1 MSYVKSVSGSDYRF
15 LVRGVMLYH
24 TCPWLNLLNG
34 PLMFKRRYVTLLPLF
49 VLLAACSS
57 KPKPTETDTTTG
69 TPSGGFLL
77 EPQHN
82 VMQMGGDFANNP
94 NAQQFIDKMVN
105 KHGFDR
111 QQLQEILSQAKR
123 LDSVLRLMDNQAPT
137 TSVKPPSGPNGAWLR
152 YRKKFITPDN
162 VQNGVVF
169 WNQYEDALNRAW
181 QVYGVPPEIIVGII
195 GVETRWGRV
204 MGKTRILD
212 ALATLSFNYP
222 RRAEYFSGELETFL
236 LMARD
241 EQDDPLNL
249 KGSFAGAMGY
259 GQFMPSSYKQYAV
272 DFSGDGHI
280 NLWDPVDAI
289 GSVAN
294 YFKAHGWVKGD
305 QVAVMANG
313 QAPGLPNGF
322 KTKYS
327 ISQLAAAGLTPQ
339 QPLGNHQQASLLRL
353 DVGTGYQYWY
363 GLPNFY
369 TITRYNH
376 STHYAMAVWQLGQ
389 AVALARSEPVCGGG
403 RNSVCTEDYSGGLV
417 TGEGFQIS

>member
-236 LMARD
+236 LLARD

-389 AVALARSEPVCGGG
+389 AVALARV
-403 RNSVCTEDYSGGLV
+403 
-417 TGEGFQIS
+417 Q

>member
-15 LVRGVMLYH
+15 LVRGVLLYH

-57 KPKPTETDTTTG
+57 KPKPTETETTTG

-322 KTKYS
+322 KTRYS

-389 AVALARSEPVCGGG
+389 AVALARV
-403 RNSVCTEDYSGGLV
+403 
-417 TGEGFQIS
+417 Q

>member
-169 WNQYEDALNRAW
+169 WNQYEDAFNRAW

-389 AVALARSEPVCGGG
+389 AVALARV
-403 RNSVCTEDYSGGLV
+403 
-417 TGEGFQIS
+417 Q

>member
-94 NAQQFIDKMVN
+94 NAQQFIDRMVN

-327 ISQLAAAGLTPQ
+327 ISQLAVAGLTPQ

-389 AVALARSEPVCGGG
+389 AVALARV
-403 RNSVCTEDYSGGLV
+403 
-417 TGEGFQIS
+417 Q

>member
-369 TITRYNH
+369 TIPRYNH

-389 AVALARSEPVCGGG
+389 AVALARV
-403 RNSVCTEDYSGGLV
+403 
-417 TGEGFQIS
+417 Q

>member
-195 GVETRWGRV
+195 GVETRWGGV

-389 AVALARSEPVCGGG
+389 AVALARV
-403 RNSVCTEDYSGGLV
+403 
-417 TGEGFQIS
+417 Q

>member
-57 KPKPTETDTTTG
+57 KPKPTETETTTG

-322 KTKYS
+322 KTRYS
-327 ISQLAAAGLTPQ
+327 ISQLTAAGLTPQ

-389 AVALARSEPVCGGG
+389 AVALARV
-403 RNSVCTEDYSGGLV
+403 
-417 TGEGFQIS
+417 Q

>member
-1 MSYVKSVSGSDYRF
+1 LSYVKSVSGSDYRF

-222 RRAEYFSGELETFL
+222 RRTEYFSGELETFL

-389 AVALARSEPVCGGG
+389 AVALARV
-403 RNSVCTEDYSGGLV
+403 
-417 TGEGFQIS
+417 Q

>member
-15 LVRGVMLYH
+15 LVRDVMLYH

-389 AVALARSEPVCGGG
+389 AVALARV
-403 RNSVCTEDYSGGLV
+403 
-417 TGEGFQIS
+417 Q

>member
-34 PLMFKRRYVTLLPLF
+34 PLMFKRRYVTLLPHF
-49 VLLAACSS
+49 VVLAACSS

-389 AVALARSEPVCGGG
+389 AVALARV
-403 RNSVCTEDYSGGLV
+403 
-417 TGEGFQIS
+417 Q

>member
-57 KPKPTETDTTTG
+57 KPKPTETETTTG

-94 NAQQFIDKMVN
+94 NAQQFIDRMVN

-363 GLPNFY
+363 GLPNFD

-389 AVALARSEPVCGGG
+389 AVALARV
-403 RNSVCTEDYSGGLV
+403 
-417 TGEGFQIS
+417 Q

>member
-94 NAQQFIDKMVN
+94 NAQQFIDRMVN

-369 TITRYNH
+369 SITRYNH

-389 AVALARSEPVCGGG
+389 AVALARV
-403 RNSVCTEDYSGGLV
+403 
-417 TGEGFQIS
+417 Q

>member
-15 LVRGVMLYH
+15 LVRGGMLYH

-57 KPKPTETDTTTG
+57 KPKPTETETTTG
-69 TPSGGFLL
+69 TTSGGFLL

-82 VMQMGGDFANNP
+82 VMQMGGDFVNNP

-105 KHGFDR
+105 KHGFNR

-322 KTKYS
+322 KTRYS

-389 AVALARSEPVCGGG
+389 AVALARV
-403 RNSVCTEDYSGGLV
+403 
-417 TGEGFQIS
+417 Q

>member
-57 KPKPTETDTTTG
+57 KPKPTETETTTG

-327 ISQLAAAGLTPQ
+327 ISQLTAAGLTPQ

-369 TITRYNH
+369 IITRYNH

-389 AVALARSEPVCGGG
+389 AVALARV
-403 RNSVCTEDYSGGLV
+403 
-417 TGEGFQIS
+417 Q

>member
-111 QQLQEILSQAKR
+111 QQLQEILSLAKR

-389 AVALARSEPVCGGG
+389 AVALARV
-403 RNSVCTEDYSGGLV
+403 
-417 TGEGFQIS
+417 Q

>member
-82 VMQMGGDFANNP
+82 VMLMGGDFANNP

-123 LDSVLRLMDNQAPT
+123 LDSVLWLMDNQAPT

-389 AVALARSEPVCGGG
+389 AVALARV
-403 RNSVCTEDYSGGLV
+403 
-417 TGEGFQIS
+417 Q

>member
-15 LVRGVMLYH
+15 LVRGGMLYH

-49 VLLAACSS
+49 MLLAACSS
-57 KPKPTETDTTTG
+57 KPKPTETETTTG

-259 GQFMPSSYKQYAV
+259 GQFMPSSYKQYAI

-322 KTKYS
+322 KTRYS

-389 AVALARSEPVCGGG
+389 AVALARV
-403 RNSVCTEDYSGGLV
+403 
-417 TGEGFQIS
+417 Q

>member
-1 MSYVKSVSGSDYRF
+1 LSYVKSVSGSDYRF
-15 LVRGVMLYH
+15 LVRGGMLYH

-57 KPKPTETDTTTG
+57 KPKPTETETTTG

-322 KTKYS
+322 KTRYS

-389 AVALARSEPVCGGG
+389 AVALARV
-403 RNSVCTEDYSGGLV
+403 
-417 TGEGFQIS
+417 Q

>member
-57 KPKPTETDTTTG
+57 KPKPTETETTTG

-94 NAQQFIDKMVN
+94 NAQQFIEKMVN

-389 AVALARSEPVCGGG
+389 AVALARV
-403 RNSVCTEDYSGGLV
+403 
-417 TGEGFQIS
+417 Q

>member
-15 LVRGVMLYH
+15 LVRGGMLYH

-57 KPKPTETDTTTG
+57 KPKPTETETTTG

-77 EPQHN
+77 EPQHS

-105 KHGFDR
+105 KHGFNR

-322 KTKYS
+322 KTRYS

-389 AVALARSEPVCGGG
+389 AVALARV
-403 RNSVCTEDYSGGLV
+403 
-417 TGEGFQIS
+417 Q

>member
-305 QVAVMANG
+305 QVAIMANG

-389 AVALARSEPVCGGG
+389 AVALARV
-403 RNSVCTEDYSGGLV
+403 
-417 TGEGFQIS
+417 Q

>member
-15 LVRGVMLYH
+15 LMRGVMLYH

-57 KPKPTETDTTTG
+57 KPKPTETETTTG

-327 ISQLAAAGLTPQ
+327 ISQLTAAGLTPQ

-389 AVALARSEPVCGGG
+389 AVALARV
-403 RNSVCTEDYSGGLV
+403 
-417 TGEGFQIS
+417 Q

>member
-34 PLMFKRRYVTLLPLF
+34 PLMFKRRYVSLLPLF

-389 AVALARSEPVCGGG
+389 AVALARV
-403 RNSVCTEDYSGGLV
+403 
-417 TGEGFQIS
+417 Q

>member
-1 MSYVKSVSGSDYRF
+1 MS
-15 LVRGVMLYH
+15 
-24 TCPWLNLLNG
+24 
-34 PLMFKRRYVTLLPLF
+34 KRRYAALLPLL
-49 VLLAACSS
+49 VLLSACSS
-57 KPKPTETDTTTG
+57 KPKVTQAETVAPPAA
-69 TPSGGFLL
+69 PSGGFLL

-82 VMQMGGDFANNP
+82 MLLSGGDFAGNP
-94 NAQQFIDKMVN
+94 AAEQFIDKMVS

-111 QQLQEILSQAKR
+111 QQLQEIISQARR
-123 LDSVLRLMDNQAPT
+123 LDSVLRLMDRQAP
-137 TSVKPPSGPNGAWLR
+137 SVGQLPSGPNGAWLR
-152 YRKKFITPDN
+152 YRKQFITPDN
-162 VQNGVVF
+162 VQNGVAF
-169 WNQYEDALNRAW
+169 WNQYEDALTRAW

-195 GVETRWGRV
+195 GVETRWGRI

-212 ALATLSFNYP
+212 ALATLSFAYP

-241 EQDDPLNL
+241 ESDDPLDL

-272 DFSGDGHI
+272 DFNGDGHI

-294 YFKAHGWVKGD
+294 YFKEHGWVKGD
-305 QVAVMANG
+305 QVAVPALG
-313 QAPGLPNGF
+313 QAPGLENGF

-327 ISQLAAAGLTPQ
+327 VSQLAAAGLTPQ
-339 QPLGNHQQASLLRL
+339 QSLGDHQQASLLRL
-353 DVGTGYQYWY
+353 DVGTGYEYWY

-389 AVALARSEPVCGGG
+389 TVALTRVK
-403 RNSVCTEDYSGGLV
+403 
-417 TGEGFQIS
+417 

>member
-236 LMARD
+236 LMACD

-389 AVALARSEPVCGGG
+389 AVALARV
-403 RNSVCTEDYSGGLV
+403 
-417 TGEGFQIS
+417 Q

>member
-204 MGKTRILD
+204 MGKTCILD

-389 AVALARSEPVCGGG
+389 AVALARV
-403 RNSVCTEDYSGGLV
+403 
-417 TGEGFQIS
+417 Q

>member
-322 KTKYS
+322 KTRYS

-376 STHYAMAVWQLGQ
+376 STHYAMAVWQLGLAVSQ
-389 AVALARSEPVCGGG
+389 ARM
-403 RNSVCTEDYSGGLV
+403 
-417 TGEGFQIS
+417 Q

>member
-162 VQNGVVF
+162 VQNGVVS

-259 GQFMPSSYKQYAV
+259 GQFIPSSYKQYAV

-389 AVALARSEPVCGGG
+389 AVALARV
-403 RNSVCTEDYSGGLV
+403 
-417 TGEGFQIS
+417 Q

>member
-162 VQNGVVF
+162 VQNGLVF
-169 WNQYEDALNRAW
+169 WNQYEDALNRSW

-389 AVALARSEPVCGGG
+389 AVALARV
-403 RNSVCTEDYSGGLV
+403 
-417 TGEGFQIS
+417 Q

>member
-111 QQLQEILSQAKR
+111 QQLQEILSQAKH

-289 GSVAN
+289 GNVAN

-389 AVALARSEPVCGGG
+389 AVALARV
-403 RNSVCTEDYSGGLV
+403 
-417 TGEGFQIS
+417 Q

>member
-204 MGKTRILD
+204 MGKSRILD

-389 AVALARSEPVCGGG
+389 AVALARV
-403 RNSVCTEDYSGGLV
+403 
-417 TGEGFQIS
+417 Q

>member
-57 KPKPTETDTTTG
+57 KPKPTETETTTG

-305 QVAVMANG
+305 QVAIMANG

-327 ISQLAAAGLTPQ
+327 ISQLAAAGLMPQ

-389 AVALARSEPVCGGG
+389 AVALARV
-403 RNSVCTEDYSGGLV
+403 
-417 TGEGFQIS
+417 Q

>member
-212 ALATLSFNYP
+212 ALATLSFKYP

-241 EQDDPLNL
+241 EKDDPLNL

-389 AVALARSEPVCGGG
+389 AVALARV
-403 RNSVCTEDYSGGLV
+403 
-417 TGEGFQIS
+417 Q

>member
-15 LVRGVMLYH
+15 LVRGGMLYH

-57 KPKPTETDTTTG
+57 KPKPTETETTTG

-77 EPQHN
+77 ESQHN

-339 QPLGNHQQASLLRL
+339 QSLGNHQQASLLRL

-389 AVALARSEPVCGGG
+389 AVALARV
-403 RNSVCTEDYSGGLV
+403 
-417 TGEGFQIS
+417 Q